1 MLLAAGHERRS
12 GSAERELAPVPGG
25 IGDDQRASAV
35 AKLDN
40 RRRLGLAA
48 EVPDRDRC
56 SDGREGARRL
66 HERPASQLVVDTWM
80 RTQEGPR
87 RLVWMA

>member
-1 MLLAAGHERRS
+1 
-12 GSAERELAPVPGG
+12 
-25 IGDDQRASAV
+25 
-35 AKLDN
+35 
-40 RRRLGLAA
+40 
-48 EVPDRDRC
+48 VPDRDRC